1 MWQNLILRDG
11 QMGIDTADGARNVIP
26 IYEITTASIDWYLLL
41 IGR

>member
-11 QMGIDTADGARNVIP
+11 QMGIDMADGARNFIP
-26 IYEITTASIDWYLLL
+26 IYEITTASIDRHLLR